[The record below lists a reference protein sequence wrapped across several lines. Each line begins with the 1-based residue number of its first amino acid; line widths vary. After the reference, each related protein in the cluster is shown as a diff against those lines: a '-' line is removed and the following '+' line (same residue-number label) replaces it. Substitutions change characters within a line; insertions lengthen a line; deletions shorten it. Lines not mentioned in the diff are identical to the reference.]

1 MNEFYFK
8 HQWYRH
14 GSDWWR
20 YDLSG
25 LLSRHYPYNC
35 ENNSNAQQKRRAE
48 QKLTFLGGVKSVESR
63 SSVRGKPTQTWRHPH
78 MLRSRA
84 ARIKPTIPLA
94 HWSGQNALNHTPA
107 HRYILKSLFMHIF
120 ADFPD
125 RHRCIWN
132 VSFDYCDGLA
142 SQKHNPADSTSW
154 RRVIRSKHVD
164 P

>member
-1 MNEFYFK
+1 MGESLFHALTIIGMVGISADMTFAVFSA
-8 HQWYRH
+8 
-14 GSDWWR
+14 GTA
-20 YDLSG
+20 L
-25 LLSRHYPYNC
+25 YNC

-142 SQKHNPADSTSW
+142 SQKHNPADSTS
-154 RRVIRSKHVD
+154 
-164 P
+164 